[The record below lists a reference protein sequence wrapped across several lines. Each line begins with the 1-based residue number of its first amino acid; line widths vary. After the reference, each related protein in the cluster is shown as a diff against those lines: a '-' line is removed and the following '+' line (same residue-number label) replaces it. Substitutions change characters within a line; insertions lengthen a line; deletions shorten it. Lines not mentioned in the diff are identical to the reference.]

1 MNSQI
6 HTLRIGVFL
15 ASAALCF
22 GQSAWLPATH
32 ELKTTPGFS
41 YSSFDEFWVG
51 RTKVKNPPNGKSLD
65 QYTGY
70 VSLEYG
76 IFENLAADATMGYTA
91 TSTDAFGGNAS
102 DEGLSDTMLG
112 LRYRLIDENN
122 APCRWA
128 PTLAI
133 RAGAVIAGSYDS
145 NKPFSAGDG
154 AGQLEL
160 RHGIEPGNG
169 HRGKLRTPRLGTAH

>member
-32 ELKTTPGFS
+32 
-41 YSSFDEFWVG
+41 
-51 RTKVKNPPNGKSLD
+51 KVKTPPNGKSLD

-154 AGQLEL
+154 AG
-160 RHGIEPGNG
+160 
-169 HRGKLRTPRLGTAH
+169 